1 MSDDGEDEV
10 FDEGELADGF
20 EEEIIEEGAEL
31 EDGDVL
37 VADEDSDEEAE
48 AEEEEV

>member
-20 EEEIIEEGAEL
+20 EEEIIEQEIQTIFA
-31 EDGDVL
+31 
-37 VADEDSDEEAE
+37 S
-48 AEEEEV
+48 